1 MQILKSA
8 FNTDVSSL
16 VAMARYENSNA
27 IDPISVYRSLNY
39 KNNKSKVRASAQG
52 STSGIV

>member
-1 MQILKSA
+1 MFLNTL

-27 IDPISVYRSLNY
+27 IDPISVYRSLDY
-39 KNNKSKVRASAQG
+39 KNNKSKVRESAQG